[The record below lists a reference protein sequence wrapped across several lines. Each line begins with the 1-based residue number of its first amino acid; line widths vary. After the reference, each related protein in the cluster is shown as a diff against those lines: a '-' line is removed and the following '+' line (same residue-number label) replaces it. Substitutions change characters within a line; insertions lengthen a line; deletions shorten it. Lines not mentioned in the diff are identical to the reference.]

1 MTILM
6 FALIIVVFY
15 FFMIR
20 PQMKRQ
26 KELRKFQEALK
37 MGDKVIIAGGVYGKI
52 SEVKDDY
59 VMVEISD
66 NINVKVAK
74 STIILM
80 FPIFKPNSYNLDES
94 IAGFSLGQRILHLL
108 P

>member
-1 MTILM
+1 METLFVLLQKPAAQGANPLMTILM

-37 MGDKVIIAGGVYGKI
+37 KGDKVIIAGGVYGKI

-74 STIILM
+74 STIISDVSD
-80 FPIFKPNSYNLDES
+80 IQAK
-94 IAGFSLGQRILHLL
+94 
-108 P
+108 